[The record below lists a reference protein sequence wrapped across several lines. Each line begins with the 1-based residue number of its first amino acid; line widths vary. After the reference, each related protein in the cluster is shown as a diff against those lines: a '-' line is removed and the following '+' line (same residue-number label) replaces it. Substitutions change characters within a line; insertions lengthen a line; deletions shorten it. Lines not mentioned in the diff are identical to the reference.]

1 MVVIFACAWAALGAG
16 CGKETGTVGHDAGAD
31 PDTGAAADGGDAG
44 ADRPGD
50 TPTGAVDCRAV
61 CDRIATICEGMST
74 IDENWLSICRQNCE
88 VRLSLKPDT
97 ARAEE
102 ACVWAA
108 ADCATAVLCSV
119 DPLGG
124 G

>member
-1 MVVIFACAWAALGAG
+1 MVVVFACAWAALGAG
-16 CGKETGTVGHDAGAD
+16 CGGGTGVVARDAGAD
-31 PDTGAAADGGDAG
+31 PDTGAGDGGDAG
-44 ADRPGD
+44 ADRAGD

-61 CDRIATICEGMST
+61 CDRIAAICDGMST

-88 VRLSLKPDT
+88 VRLSLQPDT

-102 ACVWAA
+102 ACVAAA